1 MEKWRSLIARSHEIV
16 AREKPIFKAG
26 VRFGVITITGND
38 VVFHFER
45 TAQADAITNKMREAS
60 NVALG

>member
-1 MEKWRSLIARSHEIV
+1 LSNGGGCNEIV

-26 VRFGVITITGND
+26 VRFGVIIITGND

-45 TAQADAITNKMREAS
+45 MAQADAITNKMREATR
-60 NVALG
+60 